1 VNWTTLAPPLIS
13 AVATL
18 VVTVIG
24 LIATGRARKAE
35 RAAND
40 QRVEADRLRREQ
52 DAMDMRSNNMIDQ
65 LQEDNT
71 RLRSYVRE
79 QDEVIRAL
87 ESRLR
92 RAGGDG

>member
-1 VNWTTLAPPLIS
+1 MNWTTLAPPLIS